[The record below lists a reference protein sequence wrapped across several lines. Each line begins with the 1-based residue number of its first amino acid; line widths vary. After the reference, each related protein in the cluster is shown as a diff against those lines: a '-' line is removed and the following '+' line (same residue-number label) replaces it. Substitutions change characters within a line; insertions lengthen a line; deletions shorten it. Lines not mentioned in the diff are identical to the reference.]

1 MGFYKG
7 LQGSNLGITK
17 ILGHKCL
24 QKGVSTNHHMWLW
37 VKIRPRNSMKNGQN
51 RIFDHPGR
59 LVVDPSYIQIPHGPC
74 LISNARRSGGIP
86 GVAGSGD
93 LRASES
99 LGCEGKGDKRSQRN
113 RVQYGKMVKMVNMV
127 YKPIYLL

>member
-1 MGFYKG
+1 
-7 LQGSNLGITK
+7 
-17 ILGHKCL
+17 
-24 QKGVSTNHHMWLW
+24 
-37 VKIRPRNSMKNGQN
+37 MKNGQN
-51 RIFDHPGR
+51 QIFDHPGQ
-59 LVVDPSYIQIPHGPC
+59 LVVDPSHQIAHGPC

-86 GVAGSGD
+86 GVAGSSD

-127 YKPIYLL
+127 NKPIYPL